1 MAKSLLKIC
10 GNNLHIS
17 ESIEENDDE
26 EEDKEQIT
34 FGKDSSE
41 NMNKLCWFS
50 RFNDLHIRDSVKETI
65 DYEEDK

>member
-1 MAKSLLKIC
+1 MEVDIDWL
-10 GNNLHIS
+10 LHIR
-17 ESIEENDDE
+17 ESIEENDGE

-50 RFNDLHIRDSVKETI
+50 RFNDLHIRDSVEETV
-65 DYEEDK
+65 DYEEEK

>member
-1 MAKSLLKIC
+1 MMVKKRT
-10 GNNLHIS
+10 
-17 ESIEENDDE
+17 
-26 EEDKEQIT
+26 KKKIT

-50 RFNDLHIRDSVKETI
+50 RFNDIHIRDSVEETI